1 MSSEKSFHGIRDL
14 VGTEFLVGD
23 WIPITQERID
33 AFADATGD
41 RQWIHTDRERA
52 ARGSPFGTTIAH
64 GYLTVSLLPQQT
76 QRFFGQYGVARAINY
91 GCDKIRFPAPVLS
104 GSHIRARFS
113 MLAVDDIEGGLKLT
127 MGVTVE
133 ADNQSR
139 PVCYAETISVVYGD
153 EQGCPHRKSHP
164 LWFGW

>member
-41 RQWIHTDRERA
+41 RHWIHTDRERA

-76 QRFFGQYGVARAINY
+76 QRFFSEHGVARTINY

-104 GSHIRARFS
+104 GTRIRAHFS
-113 MLAVDDIEGGLKLT
+113 LMSAEDVQGGLKLT
-127 MGVTVE
+127 VSATVE
-133 ADNQSR
+133 AENQDR
-139 PVCYAETISVVYGD
+139 PVCYAETISMVYPD
-153 EQGCPHRKSHP
+153 NRAP
-164 LWFGW
+164 